1 MFLCWG
7 PGLPY
12 FEYKRQQERTA
23 FPVAEEAEL
32 AFEPEVTGI
41 TFGVANV
48 LVAACTKQ

>member
-12 FEYKRQQERTA
+12 FEYKRQQERIA

-41 TFGVANV
+41 TLGRQTF
-48 LVAACTKQ
+48 